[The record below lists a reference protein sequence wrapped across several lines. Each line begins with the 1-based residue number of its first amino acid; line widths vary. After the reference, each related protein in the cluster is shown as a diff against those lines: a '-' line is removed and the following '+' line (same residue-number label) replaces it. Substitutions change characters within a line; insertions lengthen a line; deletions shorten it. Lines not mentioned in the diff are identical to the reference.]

1 LSPRRPATEIEHFVQ
16 HWLADNLRVFP
27 GLTNLALET
36 DRLAAALTA
45 HARLHGI
52 SGGDIHG
59 AVGDLDTYLT
69 ARYEQAA
76 AAAA

>member
-1 LSPRRPATEIEHFVQ
+1 MNQSKIEIERFVQ
-16 HWLADNLRVFP
+16 HWLTENLRVFP

-36 DRLAAALTA
+36 DRLAAGLTA
-45 HARLHGI
+45 HARAHGI

-59 AVGDLDTYLT
+59 AVGDIDAYLT

-76 AAAA
+76 AA

>member
-1 LSPRRPATEIEHFVQ
+1 MNPRRPAIEIERFVQ

-27 GLTNLALET
+27 DLTSLALET

-45 HARLHGI
+45 HARDHGI

-59 AVGDLDTYLT
+59 ALGDIDLYLT
-69 ARYEQAA
+69 ARYQQAA
-76 AAAA
+76 DAA

>member
-1 LSPRRPATEIEHFVQ
+1 LSPRRPTAEIERFVQ

-45 HARLHGI
+45 HARDHGI

-59 AVGDLDTYLT
+59 AVGDIDTYLT
-69 ARYEQAA
+69 TRYEQAA